1 MSLRFKCPSC
11 QTVRNLH
18 PRMMGREVKCPECDA
33 PVQIPSQEEI
43 DAAKQEREAEKR
55 FLEAAKQ
62 IAATGIYSSPTS
74 SQFQALTARPT
85 KPVAKPQAASE
96 VDEDEEEPMM
106 ERRSLPHDHIDM
118 TPMVDITF
126 LLLIFFMSTANF
138 TLQKS
143 LEVPVQKQQKA
154 STRAVQVAN
163 DETHDSITVQI
174 DEFNSYLVLMPD
186 GTDREAASKPD
197 LMTALRD
204 ASTTAPG
211 VEPPDKLIVD
221 AHRDCMHKAV
231 VVALDSAGDIKTEDG
246 RSQFQRFQ
254 VNVVEEFN

>member
-1 MSLRFKCPSC
+1 MSLRFKCPNC
-11 QTVRNLH
+11 ETVRSLH

-33 PVQIPSQEEI
+33 PIQIPSRDELE
-43 DAAKQEREAEKR
+43 ATRREREAEKR
-55 FLEAAKQ
+55 FMAAAKQ
-62 IAATGIYSSPTS
+62 MAATGVYTAPSS
-74 SQFQALTARPT
+74 SQHQAQTARPT
-85 KPVAKPQAASE
+85 KTVAQRKIE
-96 VDEDEEEPMM
+96 DDEDEEPLV
-106 ERRSLPHDHIDM
+106 ERRTLPHDHIDM

-154 STRAVQVAN
+154 SSRAVQVAT
-163 DETHDSITVQI
+163 DETHDSVTVQV
-174 DEFNSYLVLMPD
+174 DDNNAYLVLLPD

-197 LMTALRD
+197 LMQALID

-211 VEPPDKLIVD
+211 VEPPDKLIVE
-221 AHRDCMHKAV
+221 AHRDCLHKAV
-231 VVALDSAGDIKTEDG
+231 VVALDAAGDIKLDDG

-254 VNVVEEFN
+254 VNVVEEF

>member
-1 MSLRFKCPSC
+1 MSLRFKCPNC

-33 PVQIPSQEEI
+33 PVQIPSQEEL
-43 DAAKQEREAEKR
+43 DAARQEREAEKR
-55 FLEAAKQ
+55 FMAAAKQ
-62 IAATGIYSSPTS
+62 IAATGIYDSPTTA
-74 SQFQALTARPT
+74 QHQAPTARPT
-85 KPVAKPQAASE
+85 KPVAKPKIDDS
-96 VDEDEEEPMM
+96 DEEETAM
-106 ERRSLPHDHIDM
+106 ERRTLPHDHIDM

-154 STRAVQVAN
+154 STRAVQVATE
-163 DETHDSITVQI
+163 ETHDSVTVQI
-174 DEFNSYLVLMPD
+174 DEFNAYLVLMPD

-197 LMTALRD
+197 LMTALQD
-204 ASTTAPG
+204 ASSTAPG
-211 VEPPDKLIVD
+211 VEPPDKLIVE

-231 VVALDSAGDIKTEDG
+231 VVALDAAGDMKLDDG

-254 VNVVEEFN
+254 VNVVEEFE

>member
-1 MSLRFKCPSC
+1 MSLRFKCPNC
-11 QTVRNLH
+11 QSVRNLH

-33 PVQIPSQEEI
+33 PVQIPSQAEL

-55 FLEAAKQ
+55 FMAAAKQ
-62 IAATGIYSSPTS
+62 IAATGVYNPPTTA
-74 SQFQALTARPT
+74 QFQSPTARPT
-85 KPVAKPQAASE
+85 KPVPQRKVE
-96 VDEDEEEPMM
+96 DDEDEEPLI
-106 ERRSLPHDHIDM
+106 ERRALRNDHIDM

-163 DETHDSITVQI
+163 DETHDSVTVQI
-174 DEFNSYLVLMPD
+174 DEFNAYLVLLPD

-197 LMTALRD
+197 LMTALQD
-204 ASTTAPG
+204 ASATAPG
-211 VEPPDKLIVD
+211 IEPPDKLIVE
-221 AHRDCMHKAV
+221 AHRDCLHKAV
-231 VVALDSAGDIKTEDG
+231 VVALDAAGDMKLEDG

-254 VNVVEEFN
+254 VNVVEEFE

>member
-1 MSLRFKCPSC
+1 MSLRFKCPNC

-55 FLEAAKQ
+55 FMAAAQQ
-62 IAATGIYSSPTS
+62 IAATGIYNSPSSP
-74 SQFQALTARPT
+74 QLQAQTARPT
-85 KPVAKPQAASE
+85 KPVPKRKIE
-96 VDEDEEEPMM
+96 DDEEEESMM

-143 LEVPVQKQQKA
+143 LQVPVQKQQKA
-154 STRAVQVAN
+154 STRAVQVAT
-163 DETHDSITVQI
+163 DETHDSVTVQV

-197 LMTALRD
+197 LMTALQD
-204 ASTTAPG
+204 ASVTAPG
-211 VEPPDKLIVD
+211 VEPPDKLIVE

-231 VVALDSAGDIKTEDG
+231 VVALDAAGDMKLEDG

-254 VNVVEEFN
+254 VNVVEEFE

>member
-1 MSLRFKCPSC
+1 MSLRFKCPNC

-33 PVQIPSQEEI
+33 PVEIPSREEL
-43 DAAKQEREAEKR
+43 DAAKQERAAEKR
-55 FLEAAKQ
+55 FLAAAKQ
-62 IAATGIYSSPTS
+62 IAATGVYSSPTS
-74 SQFQALTARPT
+74 TQYQAPTARPT
-85 KPVAKPQAASE
+85 QSVTRRKQDDE
-96 VDEDEEEPMM
+96 EIEDEVM
-106 ERRSLPHDHIDM
+106 ERRTLPHDHIDM

-154 STRAVQVAN
+154 STRAVQVAT
-163 DETHDSITVQI
+163 DETHDSVTVQV

-197 LMTALRD
+197 LMTALKD
-204 ASTTAPG
+204 ASSTAPG
-211 VEPPDKLIVD
+211 IEPPDKLIVE

-231 VVALDSAGDIKTEDG
+231 VVALDAAGDLKLDDG

-254 VNVVEEFN
+254 VNVVEEFQ

>member
-1 MSLRFKCPSC
+1 MSLRFKCPNC

-33 PVQIPSQEEI
+33 PVQIPSREEI
-43 DAAKQEREAEKR
+43 DAAKQERETEKR
-55 FLEAAKQ
+55 FLAAAKQ
-62 IAATGIYSSPTS
+62 IAATGIYDSPKS
-74 SQFQALTARPT
+74 PLFQSQTAHPA
-85 KPVAKPQAASE
+85 KSVAKRQDDDDE
-96 VDEDEEEPMM
+96 VEEEMM
-106 ERRSLPHDHIDM
+106 ERRGLPHDHIDM

-154 STRAVQVAN
+154 STRAMQVAT
-163 DETHDSITVQI
+163 DETHDSVTVQI

-197 LMTALRD
+197 LMTALKD
-204 ASTTAPG
+204 ASEVAPG
-211 VEPPDKLIVD
+211 VDPPDKLIIE
-221 AHRDCMHKAV
+221 AHRDCVHKAV
-231 VVALDSAGDIKTEDG
+231 VVALDAAGDTKLEDG
-246 RSQFQRFQ
+246 RSQFQKFQ
-254 VNVVEEFN
+254 VNVVEEFE

>member
-1 MSLRFKCPSC
+1 MSLRFQCPNC
-11 QTVRNLH
+11 QTVRSLH

-33 PVQIPSQEEI
+33 PIQIPSREEL
-43 DAAKQEREAEKR
+43 DAARQAREAEKR
-55 FLEAAKQ
+55 FMAAAKQ
-62 IAATGIYSSPTS
+62 IAATGVYNSPAST
-74 SQFQALTARPT
+74 QLQAQTARPT
-85 KPVAKPQAASE
+85 KSVTKPKKVEAE
-96 VDEDEEEPMM
+96 EDDEPLI

-163 DETHDSITVQI
+163 DETHDSVTVQV

-197 LMTALRD
+197 LMSALMD

-211 VEPPDKLIVD
+211 VEPPDKLIVE

-231 VVALDSAGDIKTEDG
+231 VVALDAAGDIKLDDG
-246 RSQFQRFQ
+246 RTQFQRFQ
-254 VNVVEEFN
+254 VNVVEEFE

>member
-1 MSLRFKCPSC
+1 MSLRFKCPNC

-43 DAAKQEREAEKR
+43 DAARQEREAEKR
-55 FLEAAKQ
+55 FMEAAKQ

-74 SQFQALTARPT
+74 PQFQALTAHPTRPVP
-85 KPVAKPQAASE
+85 KSRVDD
-96 VDEDEEEPMM
+96 DEDEEEPVM
-106 ERRSLPHDHIDM
+106 ERRTLPHDHIDM

-163 DETHDSITVQI
+163 EETHDSVTVQI
-174 DEFNSYLVLMPD
+174 DEFSSYLVLMPD

-197 LMTALRD
+197 LMSALRD
-204 ASTTAPG
+204 ASGTAPG
-211 VEPPDKLIVD
+211 VDPPDKLIVE

-231 VVALDSAGDIKTEDG
+231 VVALDSAGDIKLEDG